1 MSDRGVS
8 ISVNYVL
15 TLAITT
21 LLMTGLLFATG
32 NIIEDR
38 RDSATRSELRV
49 VGERVATSLVA
60 ADRLAQ
66 SEPTDV
72 LVETDAPERVA
83 GLPYTVSLNATSQ
96 QIVLETADTGVVVRV
111 PFENRTAV
119 ADSSASGGSV
129 RVVLTDPGGSN
140 EALEVQSS

>member
-38 RDSATRSELRV
+38 RDSTTRSELRV

-66 SEPTDV
+66 SEPTKV
-72 LVETDAPERVA
+72 VVETDAPPRVA
-83 GLPYTVSLNATSQ
+83 GLQYTVSVNATSKQ
-96 QIVLETADTGVVVRV
+96 VVLETADTDVVVRV

-129 RVVLTDPGGSN
+129 RIVLTDPGGSN

>member
-21 LLMTGLLFATG
+21 LLMTGLLFSTG
-32 NIIEDR
+32 NLVEDR

-49 VGERVATSLVA
+49 VGERMASSLMA

-66 SEPTDV
+66 SGPTTV
-72 LVETDAPERVA
+72 VVETDAPDRVA
-83 GLPYTVSLNATSQ
+83 GMQYTVSLNATNQ
-96 QIVLETADTGVVVRV
+96 QVVLEPANAEVVVRI
-111 PFENRTAV
+111 PFENETAV
-119 ADSSASGGSV
+119 TDSTAPGGSV
-129 RVVLTDPGGSN
+129 RVVLTDPGGPN

>member
-32 NIIEDR
+32 NLVEDR

-49 VGERVATSLVA
+49 VGERVASSLMA

-66 SEPTDV
+66 SGPTSVVVD
-72 LVETDAPERVA
+72 TDAPERVA
-83 GLPYTVSLNATSQ
+83 GLQYTVSLNATNQ
-96 QIVLETADTGVVVRV
+96 QIVLEPANTEVVVRI
-111 PFENRTAV
+111 PFENQTAI

-129 RVVLTDPGGSN
+129 SLVLRDPGGPN
-140 EALEVQSS
+140 EALEVRSS